1 MQNLSVKYGD
11 YISGYTSEIK
21 QLTETE
27 ISNGLSDGEYVVTA
41 TVIDKVGNIPNPK
54 YVAASDFRIAS
65 IEGTPTGLSVH
76 VDSYST
82 LQNYDEYFTNNQYI
96 NIRGYA
102 TYSESGDTPPVKLSQ
117 ITIYNDDTSA
127 TVDQY
132 ICTSPSDTTTCTIK
146 TDNLFV
152 ESNSEWN
159 TYVKLTPSTDP
170 YILYATVTNTI
181 SGTESGPSHTLSINV
196 EDLVPTPPT
205 KPIVNSSHIEVVDGS
220 THIYHSL
227 KPVNLKGCAIPN
239 SFLLNHNPNPS
250 NSEWNTYVKL
260 TASTDPYILYATVT
274 NTISGTRIRSSFC
287 S

>member
-1 MQNLSVKYGD
+1 M
-11 YISGYTSEIK
+11 
-21 QLTETE
+21 
-27 ISNGLSDGEYVVTA
+27 VTA

-220 THIYHSL
+220 DTHIYHSL

-239 SFLLNHNPNPS
+239 SRLFVYLNKGTTTPTPEIDALSIEVYADSPVVCDLDNDGVANDGLEYDVVIPIDVLRTDDYRRS
-250 NSEWNTYVKL
+250 NSFK
-260 TASTDPYILYATVT
+260 VT
-274 NTISGTRIRSSFC
+274 SRTKGGSDSCT
-287 S
+287 